1 MGIFDPN
8 NVIFRTLARMVDI
21 VGLSLLWTGLTLMI
35 IPAGPATAALYHTV
49 VRAFREGDD
58 SVFFRYVKSL
68 RTNLKVG
75 IAAGL
80 ICTVLGFILVLGFEI
95 MYAHRATGM
104 QAMAYAI
111 YYVVMVLP
119 LGVACYLFPLL
130 GRFTFSL
137 KELFVTALQL
147 TLAHLPT
154 TVIVVLLTAEGVVY
168 MINHIWAFTF
178 APVILMFLTS
188 LFLEPVFQKHMPE
201 Q

>member
-1 MGIFDPN
+1 ML
-8 NVIFRTLARMVDI
+8 V
-21 VGLSLLWTGLTLMI
+21 

-58 SVFFRYVKSL
+58 SVFLRYVKSL
-68 RTNLKVG
+68 KTNLKVG
-75 IAAGL
+75 TIAGV
-80 ICTVLGFILVLGFEI
+80 ICTVVGFLLVLGFEI

-104 QAMAYAI
+104 QAMTYAI
-111 YYVVMVLP
+111 YYVAMVLP

-130 GRFTFSL
+130 GRFTFTL

-147 TLAHLPT
+147 TVAHLPT
-154 TVIVVLLTAEGVVY
+154 TVILVLLTAEGVVF

-178 APVILMFLTS
+178 APTVLMFLTS

-201 Q
+201 K

>member
-8 NVIFRTLARMVDI
+8 NFIFRTLARMVDI
-21 VGLSLLWTGLTLMI
+21 VGLSLLWTGLSMLV

-58 SVFFRYVKSL
+58 SVFLRYLKSL
-68 RTNLKVG
+68 RENAKVG
-75 IAAGL
+75 TLAGL
-80 ICTVLGFILVLGFEI
+80 ICMGVGFLLVLGFEI

-104 QAMAYAI
+104 QAMTYAI
-111 YYVVMVLP
+111 YYVAMVLP

-130 GRFTFSL
+130 GRFTFTL

-147 TLAHLPT
+147 TVAHLPT
-154 TVIVVLLTAEGVVY
+154 TVILVLLTAEGVVF

-178 APVILMFLTS
+178 APTVLMFLTS

-201 Q
+201 K

>member
-49 VRAFREGDD
+49 VRSFREGDD
-58 SVFFRYVKSL
+58 SVFLRYVKSL
-68 RTNLKVG
+68 RANAKVG
-75 IAAGL
+75 VAAGL
-80 ICTVLGFILVLGFEI
+80 ICTVVGFLLMLGFEV

-104 QAMAYAI
+104 QAFTYAI
-111 YYVVMVLP
+111 YYVAMVLP
-119 LGVACYLFPLL
+119 LGVVCYLFPLL

-147 TLAHLPT
+147 TVAHLPT
-154 TVIVVLLTAEGVVY
+154 TVIVVLLTAEGVVF
-168 MINHIWAFTF
+168 MINHIWGFTF
-178 APVILMFLTS
+178 VPTILMLLTS
-188 LFLEPVFQKHMPE
+188 LFLEPVFKKHMPE
-201 Q
+201 E